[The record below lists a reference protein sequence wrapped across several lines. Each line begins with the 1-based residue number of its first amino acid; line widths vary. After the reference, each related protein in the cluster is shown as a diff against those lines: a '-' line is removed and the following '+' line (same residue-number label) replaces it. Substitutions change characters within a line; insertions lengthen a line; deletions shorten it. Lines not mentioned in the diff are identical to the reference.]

1 MAYAAA
7 MQTIFGFPSV
17 VDRAHR
23 LALVFLLLFLSPA
36 FRLDA
41 NAQTPKETVAGPAP
55 TNAAKNFDEAADAA
69 LLSMRQRATELSIGG
84 VAVVA
89 YFEGDSIQ
97 SWSSKMMVV
106 GRMKDNPSAT
116 DKGSNLLA
124 IAYSKAAEMADTL
137 KNSGSQVRPP
147 MIGEVG
153 WTGGVILR
161 GKTGY
166 LIAAFSGGK
175 SEDDVKVSQ
184 AGVDALKSKL

>member
-7 MQTIFGFPSV
+7 MQTIFGFLSV
-17 VDRAHR
+17 VNRAPC
-23 LALVFLLLFLSPA
+23 LALAFLLLFLSPA
-36 FRLDA
+36 VRLDA
-41 NAQTPKETVAGPAP
+41 NAQTSKEMVADSVPSAS
-55 TNAAKNFDEAADAA
+55 AKNFDEAADAA
-69 LLSMRQRATELSIGG
+69 LLRMRQRAAELSISG

-97 SWSSKMMVV
+97 SWSSKMLVV

-137 KNSGSQVRPP
+137 KNSGSQVRAP
-147 MIGEVG
+147 MVGEFG

-166 LIAAFSGGK
+166 MIAAFSGGK

-184 AGVDALKSKL
+184 AGVEALKSKL

>member
-1 MAYAAA
+1 
-7 MQTIFGFPSV
+7 MQTISSSPSV
-17 VDRAHR
+17 LNRACR
-23 LALVFLLLFLSPA
+23 LALALLLFLLSSA
-36 FRLDA
+36 ACLDA
-41 NAQTPKETVAGPAP
+41 NAQTQKGSVVDPVSVSSS
-55 TNAAKNFDEAADAA
+55 KNFDEAANAA
-69 LLSMRQRATELSIGG
+69 LLGMRQRAAELSISG

-97 SWSSKMMVV
+97 SWSSKMMVI

-137 KNSGSQVRPP
+137 KDSGSQVRPT
-147 MIGEVG
+147 MTGEVG
-153 WTGGVILR
+153 WTGGVIVR

-175 SEDDVKVSQ
+175 SEDDVKVSR
-184 AGVDALKSKL
+184 AGVEVLKSAL